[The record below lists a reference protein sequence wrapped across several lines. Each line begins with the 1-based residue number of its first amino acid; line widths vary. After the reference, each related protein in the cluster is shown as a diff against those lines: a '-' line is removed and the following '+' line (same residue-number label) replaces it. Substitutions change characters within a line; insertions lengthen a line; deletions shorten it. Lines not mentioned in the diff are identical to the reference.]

1 MGVAWRASRARATW
15 ALLAVSAL
23 WGCAAAPL
31 VAIDGGFRHAQHG
44 YRIGLP
50 PSASAPWERVEV
62 EGSDLAYRRPGPI
75 WMTLSSRCHVPISRP
90 QILARHLRLGIPEHT
105 VRQSGAVEANGL
117 SGWQQ
122 VFDATPDDTLVRIK
136 TVTFVANDCA
146 FDAVLSARDEAG
158 FEEAEPA
165 FDAWWSTLRLDET
178 SSAAA
183 ESAP

>member
-1 MGVAWRASRARATW
+1 MGVAWRASARATS

-50 PSASAPWERVEV
+50 PSASPPWERARV
-62 EGSDLAYRRPGPI
+62 EGSDLAYRHPGPV

-90 QILARHLRLGIPEHT
+90 QILARHLRIGIPEHI
-105 VRQSGAVEANGL
+105 VREAGPVEANGL
-117 SGWQQ
+117 PGWQQ
-122 VFDATPDDTLVRIK
+122 SFDATQDGTLVRIK

-146 FDAVLSARDEAG
+146 FDAVLSAREGEG
-158 FEEAEPA
+158 FEAAEPA
-165 FDAWWSTLRLDET
+165 FDVWWSTLRL
-178 SSAAA
+178 A
-183 ESAP
+183 EDAR